1 MLSRRSFLIA
11 VPLALVGCATRQLDM
26 SSISSQSV
34 QYIPEEIQALYGP
47 ITNESYSLP
56 AVDLS
61 TIDPKFWRQQVVY
74 YTSYP
79 AGTLVIDMQDYFL
92 YLIGENGQ
100 ALRYG
105 IGVGKEGLAFEG
117 EGIVQRKRR
126 WPSWAPTAA
135 MMAREPERYGHLGQG
150 MPPGPDNPLGAR
162 ALYLFKNGRDT
173 LFRIHGSHESWS
185 IGRAVSSGCIRLL
198 NQDIIDLYDRVPI
211 GSRVVVIQNNEDTSR
226 VLNQQPN
233 VYDPL
238 QSIVNP
244 NKFLNSKKGAFG

>member
-1 MLSRRSFLIA
+1 MLSRYAFLIA
-11 VPLALVGCATRQLDM
+11 VSLALVGCATRQSDV
-26 SSISSQSV
+26 SFVSSQQV
-34 QYIPEEIQALYGP
+34 RYIPAEMQALYGP
-47 ITNESYSLP
+47 VTNEPYLLP

-61 TIDPKFWRQQVVY
+61 TIDPKFWRQKVIY

-79 AGTLVIDMQDYFL
+79 PGTLVIDTQERFL

-117 EGIVQRKRR
+117 EGVVQRKRR
-126 WPSWAPTAA
+126 WPNWAPTAA
-135 MMAREPERYGHLGQG
+135 MMTREPERYGHLGQG

-162 ALYLFKNGRDT
+162 ALYLFKNGQDT

-185 IGRAVSSGCIRLL
+185 IGHAISSGCIRLL
-198 NQDIIDLYDRVPI
+198 NQDIIDLYDRVPT
-211 GSRVVVIQNNEDTSR
+211 GSRVVVLQNGESRPR
-226 VLNQQPN
+226 VLSQQSN

-238 QSIVNP
+238 QSTINP
-244 NKFLNSKKGAFG
+244 DPSEIF